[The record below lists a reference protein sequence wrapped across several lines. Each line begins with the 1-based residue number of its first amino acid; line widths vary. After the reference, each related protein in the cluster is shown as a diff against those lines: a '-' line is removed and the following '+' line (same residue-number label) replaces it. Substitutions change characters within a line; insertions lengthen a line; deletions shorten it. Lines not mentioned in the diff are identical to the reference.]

1 MIHRILFATLL
12 LAAAPAMPQDLARDT
27 AKVEDLRSIR
37 EIKRLQAEWGYDAM
51 AGDWKAMAALG
62 TPYVEMVLPE
72 GNAVGREALEGWL
85 RQRMGRGA
93 DGIPAG
99 RLNARIWFSPV
110 VTLSA
115 EGDRAIGRWKQ
126 LALTGEAGRSAEWRM
141 TTDVIEYHKTREG
154 WRIVHIRPYLVF
166 AGPYETGFTHDGKRL
181 ERAPI
186 GFTPD
191 QAGTVLTGRAAAVPL
206 SRAEIDRQ
214 ATLLLEAGRAQ
225 NLVDAFGY
233 YLDRGM
239 YDDVV
244 DLFAS
249 DGNVEVAG
257 QGVFKGADGVRRFLV
272 RFGAPGLDPGELNDR
287 PQLMPEVSI
296 SDDGAS
302 ALVRVTELG
311 MTGRH
316 GGAGYWSL
324 AIDTFLLAR
333 GDDGKWSI
341 ASLHRRPLMRAD
353 YKQGWAHPL
362 PAPLP
367 MGEGVTVDAPAQ
379 PVDTDY
385 PAHAF
390 NMQMLGSGIVFP
402 HRGDARPF
410 AAEAGALA
418 QAEAFEGAE
427 NLAGAYG
434 DYVNAFDWDDLA
446 GLFAKDGWRELPFI
460 GVVAGRDKILAG
472 AKIRYGDRG
481 TGPNPA
487 FQAIHMLTQPYV
499 TVSADGARAQLRARL
514 MQFNSSASGPGS
526 WIAGIYEDQLVKEN
540 GAWKI
545 GGVDLDYTWMA
556 SYKDGWTR
564 ADPHAA
570 DALRPSAEL
579 LARYKLDAP
588 IRGEPG
594 IPFPAISPLPF
605 HYANPVSGREPE
617 RLIEWTDIEPKE
629 SP

>member
-1 MIHRILFATLL
+1 LIDRIL
-12 LAAAPAMPQDLARDT
+12 LAALLLTAAPAAAQDLARET
-27 AKVEDLRSIR
+27 AKVDDLRSIR

-62 TPYVEMVLPE
+62 APYVEIVLPE
-72 GNAVGREALEGWL
+72 GNTVGREAVEAWL
-85 RQRMGRGA
+85 RQRMGQGV

-99 RLNARIWFSPV
+99 RLNARIWFAPV
-110 VTLSA
+110 ITLSA
-115 EGDRAIGRWKQ
+115 EGDRATGRWKH
-126 LALTGEAGRSAEWRM
+126 LALTGEAGKSAEWRM
-141 TTDVIEYHKTREG
+141 TTDVIEYHKTKDG
-154 WRIVHIRPYLVF
+154 WKIAFIRPYLVF
-166 AGPYETGFTHDGKRL
+166 SGPYETGFTHDANKL

-186 GFTPD
+186 AYTPD
-191 QAGTVLTGRAAAVPL
+191 EAGTVLTGRSAARP
-206 SRAEIDRQ
+206 RARADLDKE
-214 ATLLLEAGRAQ
+214 ATLLLEAGKAQ
-225 NLVDAFGY
+225 NVADAFGY

-239 YDDVV
+239 YDDIV

-257 QGVFKGADGVRRFLV
+257 QGVFKGADGVRRFLK

-324 AIDTFLLAR
+324 AIDTFLLTR
-333 GDDGKWSI
+333 GDDGKWRI
-341 ASLHRRPLMRAD
+341 AILHRRPLMRAD
-353 YKQGWAHPL
+353 YRQGWAHPL

-367 MGEGVTVDAPAQ
+367 RGEGVTVDAPAQ

-390 NMQMLGSGIVFP
+390 NMQMLGSGVIFP
-402 HRGDARPF
+402 HRGEAKPLV
-410 AAEAGALA
+410 AEANALA
-418 QAEAFEGAE
+418 RAEAFEGAE
-427 NLAGAYG
+427 NVAGAYG
-434 DYVNAFDWDDLA
+434 EYVNAFDWDGLA
-446 GLFAKDGWRELPFI
+446 GLFAHDGWRELPFI
-460 GVVAGRDKILAG
+460 GVLAGRDKILEG
-472 AKIRYGDRG
+472 AKIRYGDNG
-481 TGPNPA
+481 AGPRPA
-487 FQAIHMLTQPYV
+487 FQAIHMLTQPV
-499 TVSADGARAQLRARL
+499 ITVSPDASRVQLRARL
-514 MQFNSSASGPGS
+514 IQFNSAAGASGS
-526 WIAGIYEDQLVKEN
+526 WIAGVYEDQLVKEN

-545 GGVDLDYTWMA
+545 AGMDLDYTWMA
-556 SYKDGWTR
+556 TYKDGWTA

-570 DALRPSAEL
+570 DSLKPKPDL

-605 HYANPVSGREPE
+605 HYTNPVSGRAPE
-617 RLIEWTDIEPKE
+617 RLVGWTEIKPK
-629 SP
+629 S